1 MPVRNAGPYLDA
13 SVASILSQSHRDF
26 ELVAGDDGSTDG
38 SLERLERWA
47 RQDSRVRVHRSE
59 QGRGPAHSS
68 NWVVGLARHA
78 IVARMDAD
86 DISNPRRLEVQ
97 LAALKEHPEAVLV
110 GTLSHFIDRH
120 DREVSPPIRSRLRN
134 LETHRAPF
142 PHGSIMFRR
151 SAFDRIGGYRSACD
165 YWEDQDLYWRMAQV
179 GHLLVLPEAH
189 YRYRYNPGQARL
201 SVETHR
207 VERAIDL
214 FYRCLAAR
222 EAGED
227 YEAILDAPGEGG
239 VRPKTYRALAS
250 LQLMAG
256 RRPVLLRRLVES
268 DQFRM
273 GRESLTALAWCTAAF
288 LSPTGLR
295 LALRAY
301 AHGREAWL
309 GRGGLSEP
317 VEWAPQVRSVVT
329 PEPVAAEAA

>member
-1 MPVRNAGPYLDA
+1 
-13 SVASILSQSHRDF
+13 
-26 ELVAGDDGSTDG
+26 
-38 SLERLERWA
+38 
-47 RQDSRVRVHRSE
+47 
-59 QGRGPAHSS
+59 
-68 NWVVGLARHA
+68 VVGLARHA

-97 LAALKEHPEAVLV
+97 LAALAQHPGAVLV

-120 DREVSPPIRSRLRN
+120 DRQVSPPIRSRLRN
-134 LETHRAPF
+134 LESHRAPF

-165 YWEDQDLYWRMAQV
+165 YWEDQDLYWRMALIGQ
-179 GHLLVLPEAH
+179 LLVLPEAH

-201 SVETHR
+201 AVDTKR

-227 YEAILDAPGEGG
+227 YEVILDSAGEGG

-268 DQFRM
+268 EEFRL
-273 GRESLTALAWCTAAF
+273 GRESLTALAWCIAAY

-301 AHGREAWL
+301 AHGREAWH
-309 GRGGLSEP
+309 GRRGLSEP
-317 VEWAPQVRSVVT
+317 VEWAPHVRSFA
-329 PEPVAAEAA
+329 PEPAAAEAA